1 MNSFIL
7 KLRNETY
14 DLMPEWGF
22 DPAPQ
27 VNQSRPIVS
36 DNLVENLASG
46 SVKSCVDVKE
56 VVNGRTV
63 ELIDGTQIDV
73 DAIIY
78 CTGYTVDYSIVGD
91 ANPSRILGETAHGG
105 DVVVVNGLPRLYQ
118 NILSLEHPESLAF
131 MGNLSFMNPAFL
143 MFDLATMALAQIWK
157 GKTKLPPKE
166 ELNRAVNEHH
176 EWIWRLKAKGPVVP
190 GLVNAVQWMDWVE
203 DATGLGLKQ
212 HLGYGLKGWYFWLT
226 DRKFCNVLMDGLM
239 TPIHYRVFP
248 GSKRKYWD
256 GAREAI
262 MSMNQDLTS
271 RKW

>member
-14 DLMPEWGF
+14 DLRPEWGF

-36 DNLVENLASG
+36 DDLVENLASG
-46 SVKSCVDVKE
+46 NVKSCVDVKG
-56 VVNGRTV
+56 VVDDRLI
-63 ELIDGTQIDV
+63 ELIDGTKLEV

-78 CTGYTVDYSIVGD
+78 CTGYRVDYSIVGD
-91 ANPSRILGETAHGG
+91 ADPSRALGDAYQGK
-105 DVVVVNGLPRLYQ
+105 DVVVGENSPRLYQ
-118 NILSLEHPESLAF
+118 NIFSLEHPDSLAF

-143 MFDLATMALAQIWK
+143 MFDLATMALAQVWK
-157 GKTKLPPKE
+157 GKTKLPPRE
-166 ELNRAVNEHH
+166 ELNRAVHEHH
-176 EWIWRLKAKGPVVP
+176 KWIRHLKAKGPVVP

-203 DATGLGLKQ
+203 EATGLGLKQ
-212 HLGYGLKGWYFWLT
+212 YLGYGLKGWYFWLT

-248 GSKRKYWD
+248 GSKRKHWD
-256 GAREAI
+256 GSRDAI
-262 MSMNQDLTS
+262 MNMHEDLTS